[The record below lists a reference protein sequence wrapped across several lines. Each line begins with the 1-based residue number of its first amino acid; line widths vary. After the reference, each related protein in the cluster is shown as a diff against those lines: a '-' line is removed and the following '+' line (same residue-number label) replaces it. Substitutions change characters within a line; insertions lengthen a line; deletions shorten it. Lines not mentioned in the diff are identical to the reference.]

1 MATTEHRSPEG
12 HEICDGV
19 VAIADEFVEVI
30 RDEGL
35 ESHVS
40 LASFTR
46 SSYAV
51 FSKYSKRLKMGITL
65 ALTYRSFRVIQP
77 NASRKP
83 PLSKQAQLRNDEL
96 VELSNFPECKQQ
108 LSRWLNSKHTIHW
121 GAYLLGRKIHCSVFS
136 SSPSSNSNSS
146 RKLSNPQKKNPR
158 SDIANKVTMGNKHP
172 FCRQGRQNNLQ
183 GDEIK
188 S

>member
-146 RKLSNPQKKNPR
+146 RKLSNPQKKISEVGYRQQSYNGQQ
-158 SDIANKVTMGNKHP
+158 TP
-172 FCRQGRQNNLQ
+172 FLQ
-183 GDEIK
+183 TGAAK
-188 S
+188 QSTRR